1 MSVPILDCV
10 INGIELV
17 GTVVGTRQDMQ
28 EALELAKLHKITC
41 KIQKRKL
48 EDINE
53 IFEDMNN
60 YKISGRVVL
69 DLSAK

>member
-28 EALELAKLHKITC
+28 EALELAKHHKITC

>member
-1 MSVPILDCV
+1 MSLPIVDCV
-10 INGIELV
+10 IKGIEFV
-17 GTVVGTRQDMQ
+17 GSVVGTRQDIK

-53 IFEDMNN
+53 IFDDMIN

-69 DLSAK
+69 DFSAK